1 MALWKPY
8 VLVGFEGVQFGEHDF
23 QEEPLI
29 ISDSDSETKDPEID
43 LGKSNNHRRNL
54 NNLPVTTSSLKTH
67 KHF

>member
-23 QEEPLI
+23 QDDSLI
-29 ISDSDSETKDPEID
+29 ISDCDSETQDPDID
-43 LGKSNNHRRNL
+43 LGKSNTNNHRR
-54 NNLPVTTSSLKTH
+54 NLPVTTSSLKTH